1 MSGQRK
7 RGFATL
13 DPEQQREIARKGGQA
28 AHGKGTAHEFSS
40 EEARRAGQL
49 GGRAVSAN
57 RAHMAEIG
65 RKGGQRTLQ
74 REASTRAGQASEKKS
89 HIADMSPSYQSVSS
103 SAVVERLRAD
113 HRRVEGLFHEY
124 EQGDPAPATR
134 TGVVQQ
140 LCQELLRHTAFEEEL
155 VYPIVRFELAE
166 SEPLLVHN
174 SEQSHKRIKQLVQN
188 LNERIAAHDSMHD
201 LMDALH
207 ICVRDHVQEEEQEIL
222 PKLEEHANKELQQ
235 LGQLLPPR
243 KEGIDQRTIPESSD
257 DSPFMQH

>member
-13 DPEQQREIARKGGQA
+13 DPEHQRAIARKGGQA

-74 REASTRAGQASEKKS
+74 RTASARATSLSDKRSRA
-89 HIADMSPSYQSVSS
+89 ADMSPVYHSVSS

-113 HRRVEGLFHEY
+113 HRRVNGLFHQY
-124 EQGDPAPATR
+124 EHGDPAPATR
-134 TGVVQQ
+134 TVVAQQ

-155 VYPIVRFELAE
+155 VYPIVRLELAE
-166 SEPLLVHN
+166 SEPLLMQN
-174 SEQSHKRIKQLVQN
+174 SERSHKFIKQLVGQIN
-188 LNERIAAHDSMHD
+188 GRIAEEAGVND

-207 ICVRDHVQEEEQEIL
+207 ACVRDHVREEEQEIL
-222 PKLEEHANKELQQ
+222 PKLEERADNELQR
-235 LGQLLPPR
+235 LGQILPPNI
-243 KEGIDQRTIPESSD
+243 EGTDQREIPESLD
-257 DSPFMQH
+257 DSLFSHH